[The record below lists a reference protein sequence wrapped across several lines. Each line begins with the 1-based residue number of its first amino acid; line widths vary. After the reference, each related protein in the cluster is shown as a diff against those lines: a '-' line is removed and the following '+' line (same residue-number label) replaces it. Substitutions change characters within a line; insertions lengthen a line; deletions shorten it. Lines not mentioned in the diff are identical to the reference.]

1 MMREFYKDKTVFL
14 TGATGFVGKVVLE
27 KFFRSLPEVKRIYIL
42 VRPKRGV
49 QIMDRVM
56 KEIFQSPCF
65 EKTKEL
71 PHFHSMIRDKIY
83 PIQGDICK
91 DLL

>member
-1 MMREFYKDKTVFL
+1 MSIKDFYRGKTIFL

-27 KFFRSLPEVKRIYIL
+27 KFFRSLPEIGRIYIL

-56 KEIFQSPCF
+56 KEIFQSPCYD
-65 EKTKEL
+65 KTREL
-71 PHFHSMIRDKIY
+71 PHFT
-83 PIQGDICK
+83 
-91 DLL
+91 